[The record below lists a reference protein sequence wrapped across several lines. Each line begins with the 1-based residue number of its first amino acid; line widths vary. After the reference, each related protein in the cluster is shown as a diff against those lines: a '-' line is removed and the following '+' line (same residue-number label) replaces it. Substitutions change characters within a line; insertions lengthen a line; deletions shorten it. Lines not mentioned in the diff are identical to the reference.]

1 MMKGFQIML
10 LVVVFLYGIVIG
22 SFLNVCIYR
31 IPAKESIVKVR
42 SHCMNCNYQLK
53 WYDLVPLFSWLSYR
67 GKCRK
72 CGQKIS
78 AQYPII
84 EALNGI
90 MYVIIF
96 VINGYGTIE
105 QLLVSILYCLL
116 ASALLGLS
124 VIDWRTY
131 EIPFGFNVFIS
142 ILGYIRLALDYENWS
157 DYVIGFFAVSV
168 FLELI
173 VWISGGRA
181 MGGGDVRLMATCG
194 LLLGWQNIILA
205 FVVGCIAGSIIHII
219 RMKVSGVEHML
230 AMGPYLAAGVMIAAL
245 WGDKLIQGYL
255 NMIGW
260 T

>member
-1 MMKGFQIML
+1 MNTFQIML

-31 IPAKESIVKVR
+31 IPAGESIVKVR
-42 SHCMNCNYQLK
+42 SHCMNCNYQLR
-53 WYDLVPLFSWLSYR
+53 WYDLIPLFSWLCYR

-78 AQYPII
+78 VQYPLI

-90 MYVIIF
+90 IYVMIF
-96 VINGYGTIE
+96 IINGFDTGE
-105 QLLVSILYCLL
+105 QLLVSVLYCLL
-116 ASALLGLS
+116 VSALLGLS

-142 ILGYIRLALDYENWS
+142 ILGYIRLALDHENWS
-157 DYVIGFFAVSV
+157 EYVIGFFVVSV

-173 VWISGGRA
+173 LWISGGRA
-181 MGGGDVRLMATCG
+181 IGGGDVRLMATCG
-194 LLLGWQNIILA
+194 LLLGWKNIILA
-205 FVVGCIAGSIIHII
+205 FVAGCILGSVIHII
-219 RMKVSGVEHML
+219 RMKRTGAEHVL

-245 WGDKLIQGYL
+245 WGEPLIDGYL
-255 NMIGW
+255 HLIGW